1 MNRANIYSS
10 VLELCSQEDITKC
23 FPLQISFEGERA
35 IDVGGVFRDMLSGF
49 WGRPIASFLMGG
61 VFLVQ

>member
-10 VLELCSQEDITKC
+10 VLELYLQDDITEY
-23 FPLQISFEGERA
+23 FALQVSFEGERA
-35 IDVGGVFRDMLSGF
+35 IDVGGMFRDMLSGF
-49 WGRPIASFLMGG
+49 WEEAYCQRFDGG